1 MRHLSLPE
9 KFNELPLGPQAK
21 TRNLEEVLVVGQSL
35 KITLTDLAPAEAVTV
50 SLKTQGELEIY
61 SESNQRIDTPGL
73 MFLQQLP
80 KLALLART
88 FSDRPQD
95 RCLQIAFQDPQGAQ
109 ISQVDLKLTC
119 LRICLDVD
127 ADRDGIVDENHPGKG
142 DWQWGAQG
150 QGAILLVH
158 TDRDHVH
165 SDSQYTDRDQGTALL
180 NLKDAS
186 LMIARRAGLVDLP
199 PGCEIQLSVSHDQAQ
214 RICIYDELNPIGD
227 ELIGPKQAQAKL
239 ERTDQDTLFFVK
251 GISFPDVDFDG
262 LIEITLSLIK
272 DGETLYC
279 DRVVFRVAPWM
290 MTPNTLS
297 PITVFVSRL
306 SEGDNEDFIED
317 LRKVVGQAGV
327 QLDPV
332 PPEFHDDDPWMR
344 DEIEVGYTQ
353 APGKAVHVIFDSP
366 RDRGLDH
373 LAKRQA
379 ISSQFGYV
387 IRKSRDQATKLDS
400 FGNLEVSPPVTVN
413 GVTYPF
419 GRLMFGGTRP
429 EIMENPRR
437 KLKVLRDFF
446 FAQQIQAPVE
456 LFSDWLSVGHIDEF
470 MNFVPAPDAKG
481 FKLLMASPD
490 QGYDLLNKLHSK
502 GHGEALLRQ
511 GKQLDQKPAA
521 ISVAEVLRD
530 QALADHNRRFQ
541 AYITWNR
548 EVLKQELGLDE
559 ADIIDLPA
567 LFEDKDGR
575 AISFFPNMVNM
586 LVLNQHL
593 AIPKPFGPR
602 VNDQCHFE
610 TYVRGVLN
618 PLGLVCHFIDDWDTY
633 FRKGGEIHCGTN
645 TSRQPYRQKW
655 WEVEPTFLQSRYRP
669 STAAPS

>member
-1 MRHLSLPE
+1 MRNLSLPE
-9 KFNELPLGPQAK
+9 EFSELPLGSQAK
-21 TRNLEEVLVVGQSL
+21 TRSHEDVLVVGQPL
-35 KITLTDLAPAEAVTV
+35 QIALTDLAPPEGITV
-50 SLKTQGELEIY
+50 SLKTQGEIEIY
-61 SESNQRIDTPGL
+61 SESNQRIDTPSL
-73 MFLQQLP
+73 LSLQSFA
-80 KLALLART
+80 KIALLART

-95 RCLQIAFQDPQGAQ
+95 RCLEIIFQDNRGAQ
-109 ISQVDLKLTC
+109 LSQIDLKLTC

-127 ADRDGIVDENHPGKG
+127 ADRDGIVDEDHPGKA
-142 DWQWGAQG
+142 DWQWGAKG
-150 QGAILLVH
+150 QGAILMVH

-165 SDSQYTDRDQGTALL
+165 SDSEYTDRDQGTALL

-186 LMIARRAGLVDLP
+186 FMIARRAGLSELP
-199 PGCEIQLSVSHDQAQ
+199 AGCEINLSVSHDQAQ
-214 RICIYDELNPIGD
+214 RICIYDELNHLGD

-262 LIEITLSLIK
+262 LVEITLSLLK

-297 PITVFVSRL
+297 PVTVFVSRL
-306 SEGDNEDFIED
+306 SEGDNEEFIED

-332 PPEFHDDDPWMR
+332 PHEFHDDDPWMR

-353 APGKAVHVIFDSP
+353 APGKSVHVIFDSP

-373 LAKRQA
+373 LAKRKL
-379 ISSQFGYV
+379 ISSRFGYV
-387 IRKSRDQATKLDS
+387 IRKSRHKATKLDS
-400 FGNLEVSPPVTVN
+400 FGNLEVSPPVTAN
-413 GVTYPF
+413 GLTYPF

-429 EIMENPRR
+429 EIMEKPRR

-446 FAQQIQAPVE
+446 FAQKIQAPFE

-470 MNFVPAPDAKG
+470 MNFVPAPGLKG

-490 QGYDLLNKLHSK
+490 KCYDLLKALHSK
-502 GHGEALLRQ
+502 GHDQALLRQ

-521 ISVAEVLRD
+521 ISVAEVLDD

-541 AYITWNR
+541 SYINWNR
-548 EVLKQELGLDE
+548 EILKQELGLDE

-567 LFEDKDGR
+567 LFENKDGR

-602 VNDQCHFE
+602 VNEQCQFE
-610 TYVRGVLN
+610 AYVSGVLN

-645 TSRQPYRQKW
+645 TSRQPYPQKW
-655 WEVEPTFLQSRYRP
+655 WKVEPTFLQP
-669 STAAPS
+669 CP